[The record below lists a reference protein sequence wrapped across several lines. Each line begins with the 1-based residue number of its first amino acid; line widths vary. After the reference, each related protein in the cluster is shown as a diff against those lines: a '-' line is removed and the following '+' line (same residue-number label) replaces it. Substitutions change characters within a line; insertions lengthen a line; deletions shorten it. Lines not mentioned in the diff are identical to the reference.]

1 MEGYN
6 NVLQPAFED
15 VFRKDYQL
23 KGKWKEDFFKN
34 NNPITLELGCGKG
47 EYTVA
52 MARSFPERNFL
63 GVDIKGA
70 RMWKGAKEAHNDKL
84 HNVGFIRTRI
94 ELIESFFSKGEISE
108 IWITFP
114 DPQIKKRRNKK
125 RLTASRFLNTYNNFL
140 VKDGLVHLKT
150 DSIELYSY
158 TNRLLLY
165 NNIIPEFATDN
176 LYSGSIENEL
186 LNIKTHYEL
195 LFLKEGKNI
204 TYTRFKPGNR
214 ELKELPEDGK

>member
-15 VFRKDYQL
+15 VFRKDYLL
-23 KGKWKEDFFKN
+23 KGKWKEDFFMN